1 MPTTTKKCLRLIR
14 WYRGVIKIIAP
25 DLIQVYAND
34 DYSITCQF
42 IDGKITRFN
51 MNDLINKGVFTKLK
65 DRKIFE
71 DCLTILNDTAAWD
84 LEGNRDET
92 KCIDIDR
99 WVLYTSEEI
108 N

>member
-1 MPTTTKKCLRLIR
+1 M
-14 WYRGVIKIIAP
+14 IAP
-25 DLIQVYAND
+25 GLIQVCAND

-42 IDGKITRFN
+42 ADGKITRFCLQ
-51 MNDLINKGVFTKLK
+51 DLINKGVFTRLK
-65 DRKIFE
+65 DKNVFKE
-71 DCLTILNDTAAWD
+71 ALTILNDTAAWD

-99 WVLYTSEEI
+99 WVLYTSEEV